1 MWGKIILKNKGLQT
15 WRSAYSFKSYRTFQ
29 SFQIKQDTSVFIKRN
44 FSSYEERKR
53 DGLKSMKNYPILAG
67 YGVAIGALIVSG
79 NINFIPLP
87 AIWGALHFIKLQ
99 GGLSHI
105 ITSYN
110 KL

>member
-1 MWGKIILKNKGLQT
+1 
-15 WRSAYSFKSYRTFQ
+15 
-29 SFQIKQDTSVFIKRN
+29 
-44 FSSYEERKR
+44 
-53 DGLKSMKNYPILAG
+53 MKNYPILAG

-105 ITSYN
+105 TTSYN